1 MKTVWDALRSPWKVL
16 EFYSYLPVWF
26 LFISLSYFSGMKKG
40 SKLSLSPKMAK
51 FWKPIMKLLNKHGL
65 LTEFL
70 PHLVSEI
77 TCKTSLRNSQ
87 LCAWIL
93 KLIPSKT
100 HGIYIKDF
108 DFDCP
113 SFKKLLKNCVLLESP
128 YATKLI
134 NKWVF
139 LVHRNW
145 ESYQSVLSKALQ
157 EQDGHVIQLFPNRL
171 LGIYW
176 CGLSVIELFPC
187 SAQLSWTFHST

>member
-1 MKTVWDALRSPWKVL
+1 MFLKSPWI
-16 EFYSYLPVWF
+16 YSYLPVWTP
-26 LFISLSYFSGMKKG
+26 FISLSYFLAMKKG
-40 SKLSLSPKMAK
+40 SKLTLSPKMAK
-51 FWKPIMKLLNKHGL
+51 FWKPILKLLNKHGL
-65 LTEFL
+65 LTGFL

-134 NKWVF
+134 DKWVF
-139 LVHRNW
+139 ISTRFLNFFQAQHNW
-145 ESYQSVLSKALQ
+145 AW
-157 EQDGHVIQLFPNRL
+157 N
-171 LGIYW
+171 
-176 CGLSVIELFPC
+176 
-187 SAQLSWTFHST
+187 FHYS